1 MLNWLKIKNLAL
13 IEKADVEFTDGFN
26 VITGETGAGKSI
38 LLNTISLL
46 LGARADKGVI
56 RSGAVRCELAAGI
69 ALSPH
74 TIDIIE
80 SVLQKSEIPLEKDF
94 PEIQLRRVIT
104 KSQNRN
110 FINDTPV
117 TLQTLKNIGDYLI
130 DVHAANEHQSLL
142 SRTKQLELLDRY
154 AGLNDELIACAATCR
169 ELAELR
175 KERDRVFSDMPSAVE
190 AEHLQ
195 MIVEEID
202 KISPEPGED
211 DKLTAK
217 HAVAANSKT
226 VMQLASNSVMLLS
239 QSENSLIDQLGGV
252 YRDLQELNSID
263 TENTNPMLEACDQ
276 LVENM
281 RELAFDIENYTSS
294 VELDEQ
300 AFLELE
306 SRLSELQTIKRRYGP
321 SLENVLLELDRA
333 NERLQVH
340 HEAAELR
347 EKFADE
353 EKVLIDK
360 LKQQSKDLSAKRRK
374 AGKIFTKLAMEK
386 LRLLGFLQSE
396 LDISFSEI
404 EPGERGA
411 DRIEII
417 FCANPGE
424 QLQPL
429 RNIASSGEISRV
441 MLALKTVLA
450 DADAVPVLIF
460 DEIDVNIGGETAKQV
475 GRELRGLASG
485 RQVLCI
491 SHLAQVAACGQRHY
505 TVSKKVESGRT
516 MSSIKLLNA
525 SRRINEI
532 SRMLG
537 GGKAAENH
545 AIELIETQSK

>member
-13 IEKADVEFTDGFN
+13 IEKADVEFADGFN

-46 LGARADKGVI
+46 LGSRADKGVI
-56 RSGAVRCELAAGI
+56 RNGASRCELAAGI
-69 ALSPH
+69 ALSPG

-80 SVLQKSEIPLEKDF
+80 PVLQHADIPLERDF

-104 KSQNRN
+104 RSQNRN

-142 SRTKQLELLDRY
+142 SRTRQLELLDRY
-154 AGLNDELIACAATCR
+154 AGLNNELKACSETCR
-169 ELAELR
+169 LLTELR
-175 KERDRVFSDMPSAVE
+175 RKRDEVFSDMPSSVE

-195 MIVEEID
+195 MIVDEIE
-202 KISPEPGED
+202 KVAPQPGEEEA
-211 DKLTAK
+211 LTAK

-226 VMQLASNSVMLLS
+226 VLQLASSSVMQLS

-252 YRDLQELNSID
+252 YRDLQELNGID
-263 TENTNPMLEACDQ
+263 PANTAAMLEACDH

-294 VELDEQ
+294 VELDEE
-300 AFLELE
+300 AFIELE
-306 SRLSELQTIKRRYGP
+306 SRLSELQTLKRRYGP
-321 SLENVLLELDRA
+321 SMENVLDELERA
-333 NERLQVH
+333 SQRLLIH
-340 HEAAELR
+340 HDAAELR
-347 EKFADE
+347 EKFASE
-353 EKVLIDK
+353 EQQLLKK
-360 LKQQSKDLSAKRRK
+360 LEKQAKELSIKRHEAAKN
-374 AGKIFTKLAMEK
+374 FSQLAMEK
-386 LRLLGFLQSE
+386 LRLLGFLQSKLE
-396 LDISFSEI
+396 IDFTEI
-404 EPGERGA
+404 EPGERGM
-411 DRIEII
+411 DRVEIM

-424 QLQPL
+424 QMQPL

-450 DADAVPVLIF
+450 NADAIPVLIF

-475 GRELRGLASG
+475 GRELRGLAAG

-491 SHLAQVAACGQRHY
+491 SHLAQVAACGQQHY
-505 TVSKKVESGRT
+505 TVSKKVDSGRT
-516 MSSIKLLNA
+516 ISSIKLLNNQK
-525 SRRINEI
+525 RITEI

-545 AIELIETQSK
+545 AVELIETQSS